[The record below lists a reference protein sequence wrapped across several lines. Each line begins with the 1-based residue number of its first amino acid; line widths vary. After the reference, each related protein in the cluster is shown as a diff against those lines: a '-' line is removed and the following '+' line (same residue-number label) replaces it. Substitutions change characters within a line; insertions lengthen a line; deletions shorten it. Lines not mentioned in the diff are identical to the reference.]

1 MTINQLK
8 CVLAE
13 MKRIYAYD
21 EKKTEIGG
29 LDLISGTH
37 NRVEIHTV
45 DELTGIDI
53 LLVKL
58 IIDGD
63 TDIARNIVSFGQC
76 GSPPDV
82 STYIYSLFVYL

>member
-13 MKRIYAYD
+13 MKRIYSYD

-29 LDLISGTH
+29 MDLISGTH

-53 LLVKL
+53 VMGKVVKR
-58 IIDGD
+58 GEYENES
-63 TDIARNIVSFGQC
+63 TD
-76 GSPPDV
+76 
-82 STYIYSLFVYL
+82 

>member
-53 LLVKL
+53 VMGKVVKR
-58 IIDGD
+58 GD
-63 TDIARNIVSFGQC
+63 YENESTNRISDPRTNCKDI
-76 GSPPDV
+76 
-82 STYIYSLFVYL
+82 